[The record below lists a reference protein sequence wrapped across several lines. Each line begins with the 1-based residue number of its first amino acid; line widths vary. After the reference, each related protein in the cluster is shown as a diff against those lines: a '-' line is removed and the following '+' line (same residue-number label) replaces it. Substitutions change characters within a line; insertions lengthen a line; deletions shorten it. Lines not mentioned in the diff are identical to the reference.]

1 MSYTTGHMERDASLP
16 VQREVLLH
24 NALEDLAA
32 DADVLAIYLSGSLAK
47 QNDDNYSD
55 IDLHTIVQ
63 AEKRSGFIENK
74 RKRAKMW
81 GEVLF
86 YEDAHP
92 LSPAVVTHYDCFVK
106 VDSWYHA
113 LEEIQP
119 SIWLKGAIVLYD
131 PNDLIN
137 PVVKSSSAISYELLS
152 KDVELWK
159 GKLLA
164 FVHETYR
171 AVMREEVYYAEAN
184 LDRIR
189 WLIVSGWFMEM
200 DQHFD
205 ASPGSWSKVE
215 GKRSLLT
222 KGQHSMLKQWRC
234 GKEAGEIMRIL
245 TSMVPEI
252 LRLNLI
258 LCRKVGVEANEEQF
272 KKILAMV
279 F

>member
-1 MSYTTGHMERDASLP
+1 MDLMQKIKSYKI
-16 VQREVLLH
+16 H

-189 WLIVSGWFMEM
+189 WLVVSGWYMEM

-215 GKRSLLT
+215 GKRSLLNE
-222 KGQHSMLKQWRC
+222 GQCSMLQKWCC
-234 GKEAGEIMRIL
+234 GKETVEIMGTL
-245 TSMVPEI
+245 ASMVPEI
-252 LRLNLI
+252 LRLNHI
-258 LCRKVGVEANEEQF
+258 LCEKVGVEANEEQF
-272 KKILAMV
+272 KKILEMV
-279 F
+279 N

>member
-1 MSYTTGHMERDASLP
+1 MSYTTRHMERDASLP

-74 RKRAKMW
+74 RKRAEMW

-86 YEDAHP
+86 HEDAHP

-137 PVVKSSSAISYELLS
+137 PVVKASSAISYELLS

-222 KGQHSMLKQWRC
+222 KGQRSMLKQWRC
-234 GKEAGEIMRIL
+234 GKEAGETMRIL

-258 LCRKVGVEANEEQF
+258 LCRKVGVEANEAQF

>member
-1 MSYTTGHMERDASLP
+1 MDLMQKIKSYKI
-16 VQREVLLH
+16 H
-24 NALEDLAA
+24 NALEDLVA

-74 RKRAKMW
+74 RKREGMW

-86 YEDAHP
+86 HEDTHP
-92 LSPAVVTHYDCFVK
+92 LSPAVVTYYDCFVK
-106 VDSWYHA
+106 VDSWYHT

-119 SIWLKGAIVLYD
+119 SIWLKGVIVLYD

-171 AVMREEVYYAEAN
+171 AVMREEVYYAGAN

-189 WLIVSGWFMEM
+189 WLIVSGWYMEK
-200 DQHFD
+200 DKHFN
-205 ASPGSWSKVE
+205 ASPGCWSKVE

-222 KGQHSMLKQWRC
+222 KGQRSILQQWRS
-234 GKEAGEIMRIL
+234 GKETGKIMKTL
-245 TSMVPEI
+245 TSMVFEI
-252 LRLNLI
+252 LRFNLT
-258 LCRKVGVEANEEQF
+258 LYGKVGIEANEDQF

-279 F
+279 Y